1 MSNTLKLTEKN
12 KATFLIALTESANVS
27 SASKLINV
35 SREYMYRVRKLEK
48 NLEFAEAWD
57 DALQVGVD
65 TLEEEARRRAYLGVD
80 EPVYYQGKQCGS
92 IKRYSDTLLIFLLK
106 AHRPDKYKD
115 RRDVTTSDQPITVQ
129 IMEYGGG

>member
-1 MSNTLKLTEKN
+1 MSNTLKLTAKN

-48 NLEFAEAWD
+48 NKEFADAWD

-65 TLEEEARRRAYLGVD
+65 TLEEEARRRAMGYD

-92 IKRYSDTLLIFLLK
+92 IKRYSDTLIIFLLK

>member
-1 MSNTLKLTEKN
+1 MSNTLKLTSKN

-48 NLEFAEAWD
+48 NKEFAEAWD

-92 IKRYSDTLLIFLLK
+92 IKRYSDTLIIFLLK
-106 AHRPDKYKD
+106 AHRPEKYKD